1 MEQEEILATARLYS
15 QQKQAVERELEKLMM
30 SLVELNNSVMT
41 MKDLAA
47 GEGLVPIG
55 GGAFVKANLEGK
67 DAIIPIGAGY
77 MKEYSVKDAS
87 SEIDKR
93 VKLTEKA
100 VKKMRDELGK
110 IDKEMIKLEGEFR
123 KLQQG

>member
-1 MEQEEILATARLYS
+1 MKQEEILATARLYS

-30 SLVELNNSVMT
+30 SLVELNNSVNT
-41 MKDLAA
+41 MKDLTD

-55 GGAFVKANLEGK
+55 GGAFVKASLEGK

-77 MKEYSVKDAS
+77 MKEYGVKDAI

-93 VKLTEKA
+93 IKLTEKA
-100 VKKMRDELGK
+100 VKRMHEELGK
-110 IDKEMIKLEGEFR
+110 LDKEMVKLEGEFK